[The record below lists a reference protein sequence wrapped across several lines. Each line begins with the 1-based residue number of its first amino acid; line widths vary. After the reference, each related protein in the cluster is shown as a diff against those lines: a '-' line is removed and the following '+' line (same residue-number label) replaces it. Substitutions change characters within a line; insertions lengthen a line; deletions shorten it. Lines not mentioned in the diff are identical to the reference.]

1 MDDNKTAN
9 YSIKNF
15 WLLDVLVVVF
25 FLSTAAVSLH
35 LFRLDLFRTLDARDE
50 EPAGIIIIK
59 NNIVQ
64 RRYADRTIWDRL
76 TVDSPVYSG
85 DLIRAADLSGA
96 TIDVDENKI
105 GLNENTL
112 ILIEHALGERGPF
125 QIELKEGN
133 LNVTSADAG
142 SGIMLSLMGR
152 QVQTA
157 PGAVLNAAAG
167 EDGITVQVNEGSVS
181 FIEDG
186 NIRELT
192 EGTMISQD
200 ANGIERIVPAAV
212 VRRPPPNVR
221 YLKNSPDPYLVNFT
235 WNRINLEPEQ
245 TLRMEI
251 ASDSNFIHLGAI
263 DDLGSFTQVDLDL
276 GLWYWRLLHEDAV
289 LSKGQLTI
297 ADASGPDLLSPV
309 AGSVFRYQN
318 ELPNLRFQW
327 SERPGASHYI
337 LEINAT
343 EDFSSP
349 LVSRELAAPS
359 YIYSN
364 LESGTWYWRVQPVF
378 PSVYQGSGMY
388 SVAASFRIEKT
399 NDPRAT
405 AIEVPESAI
414 KKSPEPQ
421 VIKLT
426 ETPAPKPPEPPVTK
440 PPEPAPL
447 TMPVPGQRYIVKRG
461 DTLADITWHA
471 YGSTSR
477 MREIV
482 RANNIRNPNLIE
494 IGEIF
499 FIPK

>member
-1 MDDNKTAN
+1 MGDNKSADYTV
-9 YSIKNF
+9 KNF

-85 DLIRAADLSGA
+85 DLIRAADLSDA
-96 TIDVDENKI
+96 TINLDENRI

-112 ILIEHALGERGPF
+112 ILIEHAMGEKGNF

-142 SGIMLSLMGR
+142 SGIKLNLMGR

-167 EDGITVQVNEGSVS
+167 EDGITVQVNEGSAS
-181 FIEDG
+181 FIEKG
-186 NIRELT
+186 GIRELT

-212 VRRPPPNVR
+212 VKRPPPNAR
-221 YLKNSPDPYLVNFT
+221 YLKNNPDPYQVYFS

-251 ASDSNFIHLGAI
+251 ASDSNFTRHFRVIE
-263 DDLGSFTQVDLDL
+263 DLGSYAQVDFDI
-276 GLWYWRLLHEDAV
+276 GLWYWRLSYEDAV
-289 LSKGQLTI
+289 LGKGQLTI

-337 LEINAT
+337 LEISAT
-343 EDFSSP
+343 DNFSTT
-349 LVSRELAAPS
+349 LVKRELAAVS
-359 YIYSN
+359 YIYSD

-378 PSVYQGSGMY
+378 PSVYQGSGMH
-388 SVAASFRIEKT
+388 SSAAVFRIEKT

-414 KKSPEPQ
+414 KKPSESLAVKPP
-421 VIKLT
+421 
-426 ETPAPKPPEPPVTK
+426 ETPAPKPPES
-440 PPEPAPL
+440 APL
-447 TMPVPGQRYIVKRG
+447 TKPVPGQRYIVKRG
-461 DTLADITWHA
+461 DTLADITWWA

-477 MREIV
+477 MREIIRV
-482 RANNIRNPNLIE
+482 NNIQNPNLIE
-494 IGEIF
+494 IGEVF
-499 FIPK
+499 SIPE